1 MNPRIPIVIALALA
15 VGLSVGCAS
24 SQKVTADWDAEA
36 DFSAYKTF
44 HFKTGMAF
52 ASDVGEVAVEE
63 IVSRVLESKGL
74 REAPVD
80 GEADLRVVL
89 YPKMQFAGRVDW
101 YSVGYMPWWGS
112 WGGGATL
119 YQSRFTDIPVGS
131 LMVDLVDESQ
141 DRLVWRGTAAT
152 TLKDNNI
159 EKNVQR
165 SYGVIERMFDGF
177 PPPAAPEG

>member
-1 MNPRIPIVIALALA
+1 MRTRMSCVVAAAFA
-15 VGLSVGCAS
+15 VALSVGCAS

-36 DFSAYKTF
+36 DFTAFETF

-63 IVSRVLESKGL
+63 IVSRILESKGL

-80 GEADLRVVL
+80 GEADLLVVM

-112 WGGGATL
+112 WSGGPSL

-131 LMVDLVDESQ
+131 LMVDLVDEEA
-141 DRLVWRGTAAT
+141 DRLVWRGTAMT
-152 TLKDNNI
+152 TLKHNDI
-159 EKNVQR
+159 EKNVER
-165 SYGVIERMFDGF
+165 SYGVIERMFSGF
-177 PPPAAPEG
+177 PPPATPEG